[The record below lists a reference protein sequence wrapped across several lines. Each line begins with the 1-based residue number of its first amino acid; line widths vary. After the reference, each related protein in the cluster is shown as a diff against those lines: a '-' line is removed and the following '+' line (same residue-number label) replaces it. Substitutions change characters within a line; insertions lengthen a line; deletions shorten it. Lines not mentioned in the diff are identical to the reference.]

1 MGVTV
6 GRNDDW
12 AGLDD
17 GAWRR
22 LAARDLDAL
31 EKRVIA
37 LEDRV
42 VNQIREF
49 EEKVDQRLGRITGVL
64 IGLLS
69 TVAGAA
75 ILIAIQLGVGK

>member
-1 MGVTV
+1 M

-12 AGLDD
+12 SGLTDD
-17 GAWRR
+17 AWRR

-31 EKRVIA
+31 EKRLIA

-42 VNQIREF
+42 VNQLSQF
-49 EEKVDQRLGRITGVL
+49 EEKVDARLGRITGVL

-69 TVAGAA
+69 SVAGAA

>member
-1 MGVTV
+1 MV

-12 AGLDD
+12 SGLDD
-17 GAWRR
+17 GSWRR

-42 VNQIREF
+42 VNQISAF
-49 EEKVDQRLGRITGVL
+49 EEKVDARLGRITGVL

-75 ILIAIQLGVGK
+75 VLIAIQLGVGK

>member
-1 MGVTV
+1 M
-6 GRNDDW
+6 
-12 AGLDD
+12 
-17 GAWRR
+17 
-22 LAARDLDAL
+22 

-42 VNQIREF
+42 VNQIHEF
-49 EEKVDQRLGRITGVL
+49 EEKVDSRLGRITGVL